1 MQSWFTGRS
10 IRMWWMVVL
19 LAFSAVCAQHK
30 APNAPGAKDNA
41 PTSEPVPASSWQYD
55 TGG

>member
-10 IRMWWMVVL
+10 ICMWWMVVL

-41 PTSEPVPASSWQYD
+41 PTSKPVPASSWQYD